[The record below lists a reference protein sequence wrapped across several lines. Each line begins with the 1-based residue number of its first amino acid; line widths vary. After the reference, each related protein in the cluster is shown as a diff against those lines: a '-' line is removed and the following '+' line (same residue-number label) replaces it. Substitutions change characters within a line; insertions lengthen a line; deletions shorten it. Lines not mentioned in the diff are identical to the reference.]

1 MDLKWYQQ
9 SIQNDQL
16 STFIDIRKGICISI
30 FEFVFVFNEFLY
42 LFSSYTFGPAEVS
55 YSPIRRS
62 IYDTRISWSRLCR
75 SGRPRGL
82 ISYSSGRF
90 NHPGAPI
97 IRQALT
103 QSKPWAPNISARSFY
118 RMYDVVHQENIQV
131 LLSRSGSHAD
141 RFKASSCEWSERR
154 GDNSRTIRNKR
165 NGGAAGP
172 LESRASEKGEK
183 RMTALGIGAYW
194 SNWWLVQIRRRP
206 PWECQTFPITN

>member
-1 MDLKWYQQ
+1 MGLKWYQQ